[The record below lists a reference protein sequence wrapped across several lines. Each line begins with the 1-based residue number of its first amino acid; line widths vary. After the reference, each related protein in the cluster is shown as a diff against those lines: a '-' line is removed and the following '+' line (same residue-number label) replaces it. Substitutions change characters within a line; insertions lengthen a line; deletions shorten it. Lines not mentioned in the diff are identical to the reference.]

1 MAKITLEERFEVF
14 YDGGCALCSR
24 EINMLRRMDKHN
36 RLIFTDIFA
45 EDFDA
50 VAVTGLSFETLMEEI
65 HGRFANGEMVTGVE
79 VFRQLYGRVG
89 FRWAIGATRVFG
101 VRQGLDSAYQLFAKN
116 RLKWTGRC
124 ADGQCAVPQS
134 EAQGSH

>member
-1 MAKITLEERFEVF
+1 MGNITLAEPHELRSHAGAQWNRSSSLPEDFKVARVEERLS
-14 YDGGCALCSR
+14 ALGNC
-24 EINMLRRMDKHN
+24 IAANDHVALVH
-36 RLIFTDIFA
+36 TDIDK
-45 EDFDA
+45 ETEQI
-50 VAVTGLSFETLMEEI
+50 VADVL
-65 HGRFANGEMVTGVE
+65 GVE